1 MDGQT
6 TFLDEF
12 NATAPDLSREV
23 NVMVVGGSGPEPE
36 PAPYYTIKRINNFVS
51 ISVDKTSTIISAEVV
66 GG

>member
-23 NVMVVGGSGPEPE
+23 NVIVYGGSTPGPTPGM
-36 PAPYYTIKRINNFVS
+36 TIEVKKLSFNKTIINDLPTITN
-51 ISVDKTSTIISAEVV
+51 ISVEV
-66 GG
+66 G

>member
-23 NVMVVGGSGPEPE
+23 NVMVYGGSTPGPTPDQH
-36 PAPYYTIKRINNFVS
+36 P
-51 ISVDKTSTIISAEVV
+51 IIIQQNIIDVTWE
-66 GG
+66 GE